1 MGSGRGSACK
11 CRREAIGGVEEGTE
25 RSESDQNTRD
35 RLIEEEEV
43 VRKARTKENEGYL
56 EHQSETAHDDAEA
69 PIVHPVHLQLPVLDR
84 INGRSPFWLCVVV

>member
-11 CRREAIGGVEEGTE
+11 CRREAIGGVKEGTE

-43 VRKARTKENEGYL
+43 VRKARTKENESYL
-56 EHQSETAHDDAEA
+56 EHQSEAAHNDAEA
-69 PIVHPVHLQLPVLDR
+69 PRIHPAIFSFLFR
-84 INGRSPFWLCVVV
+84 IESMVDPHSGFA